1 MSVTGRP
8 YHEDVTNPNGNRDPC
23 EVKWRKDGVRCP
35 PAYAS
40 APEQQEPGVAPDGA
54 GHPGSCRDAPC
65 ADRPRALPSLLCVS
79 YTRRQQMHR
88 SSSVL
93 LPSYFTSAFSS
104 SNSGHSFLTHL
115 VPSFCTPNA
124 ILIRVPTSVC

>member
-23 EVKWRKDGVRCP
+23 EVKWPKNGVRRP

-54 GHPGSCRDAPC
+54 RHPGSCRDAPC

-79 YTRRQQMHR
+79 YTRRQQMHPELFGP
-88 SSSVL
+88 SALVFHLSVL
-93 LPSYFTSAFSS
+93 QLKLRAFISDPS
-104 SNSGHSFLTHL
+104 GPKFLH
-115 VPSFCTPNA
+115 PKRHIN
-124 ILIRVPTSVC
+124 